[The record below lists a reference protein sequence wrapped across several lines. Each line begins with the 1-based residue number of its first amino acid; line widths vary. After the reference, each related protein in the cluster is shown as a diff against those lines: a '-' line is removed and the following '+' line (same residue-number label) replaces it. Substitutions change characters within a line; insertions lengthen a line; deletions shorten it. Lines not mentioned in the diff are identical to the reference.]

1 MGWFSGHQCTG
12 DRKSVRSGE
21 FLTDS
26 LSREVY
32 VSKRRNFFRDALAWG
47 TGTMAALRLNSAAG
61 PLPPAQTSD
70 IPGYQN
76 AKLVADRYG
85 GNPAVCATSLR
96 AFRLEADY
104 IVVREN
110 LKANALMLNSFLL
123 SGGLDTPSTMETM
136 EMPATL
142 H

>member
-1 MGWFSGHQCTG
+1 MERARHELE
-12 DRKSVRSGE
+12 RVN
-21 FLTDS
+21 
-26 LSREVY
+26 LSP
-32 VSKRRNFFRDALAWG
+32 RDQG
-47 TGTMAALRLNSAAG
+47 SNTYR
-61 PLPPAQTSD
+61 D
-70 IPGYQN
+70 YQN
-76 AKLVADRYG
+76 AKLVADRHG

-104 IVVREN
+104 IAVREN